1 MYDDCSCAAPKGT
14 MSRDLRPSF
23 FHDSYPHGPV
33 IHMLKYFRIWYRF
46 RGRYSHVQKT
56 QGVTTAMGV
65 RLRNVNDSM
74 LSQKQL
80 CGVFQSFFSSNL
92 ESFSHNFLYFFLIK
106 TYLDLY
112 DSLAKSFL

>member
-1 MYDDCSCAAPKGT
+1 MYEDWSCAAPKGT

-65 RLRNVNDSM
+65 RLRNVNDSA
-74 LSQKQL
+74 
-80 CGVFQSFFSSNL
+80 
-92 ESFSHNFLYFFLIK
+92 ESKNNYVVYFNDFFLQFRELFTQFSILF
-106 TYLDLY
+106 LD
-112 DSLAKSFL
+112 

>member
-1 MYDDCSCAAPKGT
+1 MYDDWSCAAPKGT

-33 IHMLKYFRIWYRF
+33 ILMLKYFRIWYRF

-65 RLRNVNDSM
+65 RLRNVNDSAE
-74 LSQKQL
+74 SKNNYVVIFN
-80 CGVFQSFFSSNL
+80 VFFPP
-92 ESFSHNFLYFFLIK
+92 I
-106 TYLDLY
+106 
-112 DSLAKSFL
+112 